1 MERLTKRDNDGQAM
15 MDCEKCKA
23 DWTGKHGKPMD
34 DCTALYCRNRLKDR
48 LAAYEDRECAPEE
61 VLPKDKADEIAL
73 KLMRLADLES
83 LCSYTRLRELAEA
96 DKEGRLVVLPCKVG
110 DMVWVTSNP
119 WTDKLLEK
127 PLDAYVNGMKMYS
140 HGLYVNLLF
149 DTRKINGTRDYEI
162 NHIGKTVFFTREEA
176 EGALKT
182 KEG

>member
-96 DKEGRLVVLPCKVG
+96 DKDGRLVVLPCKVG
-110 DMVWVTSNP
+110 DTVY
-119 WTDKLLEK
+119 LLCLEESLRSK
-127 PLDAYVNGMKMYS
+127 YLASFHFQIPQE
-140 HGLYVNLLF
+140 F
-149 DTRKINGTRDYEI
+149 
-162 NHIGKTVFFTREEA
+162 TVA
-176 EGALKT
+176 EPANISGQRI
-182 KEG
+182 